1 MAVNKEVLFPEAH
14 ERVRAAQFLYPEGQ
28 TSLSDPKLGGMKS
41 RFSSPSFAE
50 KIHTA
55 RDAGG

>member
-1 MAVNKEVLFPEAH
+1 MLGLATLASEGWALF
-14 ERVRAAQFLYPEGQ
+14 Q